1 MANSEQLL
9 EVSMSMASATET
21 TIRPHNEA
29 PSAAWSSA
37 GRAYDEVSRGII
49 DAIEHCINRLS
60 PKPGE
65 RILDVATGTG
75 WTARR
80 LADRGFNVTAVDFA
94 PEVLAAAK
102 ELARAR
108 NLDIAFDHGDAET
121 LPYAN
126 ASFDA
131 VISTFGV
138 MFAQRPQDAAVEL
151 ARVCRPGGRLALTTW
166 TPDGNVFEM
175 WKIMKPFMPE
185 PAGPPP
191 PSPFEWGVP
200 ERLEE
205 LLGDAFELTLE
216 RGTSFYREP
225 NGLAAWEIFSAGY
238 GPLRAMAGKLDAK
251 RREELKRDFVA
262 FHNRFPTELGICVP
276 REYWVVVG
284 TRR

>member
-65 RILDVATGTG
+65 RILDVATG
-75 WTARR
+75 
-80 LADRGFNVTAVDFA
+80 
-94 PEVLAAAK
+94 
-102 ELARAR
+102 
-108 NLDIAFDHGDAET
+108 
-121 LPYAN
+121 
-126 ASFDA
+126 
-131 VISTFGV
+131 
-138 MFAQRPQDAAVEL
+138 
-151 ARVCRPGGRLALTTW
+151 